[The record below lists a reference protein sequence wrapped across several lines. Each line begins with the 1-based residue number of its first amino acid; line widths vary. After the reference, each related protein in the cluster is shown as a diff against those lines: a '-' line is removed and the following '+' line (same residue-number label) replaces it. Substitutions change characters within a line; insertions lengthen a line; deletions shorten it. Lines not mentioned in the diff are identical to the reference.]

1 MSSNRELIEGK
12 LKKGVMLI
20 NIIDSINYST
30 DIKDEAKK
38 MLRENIIGLSKA
50 KMNNRNKRGGD

>member
-38 MLRENIIGLSKA
+38 MLRENIIGLSKTT
-50 KMNNRNKRGGD
+50 RCGRGMKH